1 MNLKSLVSSAIF
13 MGLPVTAWAWEH
25 AHDRGVDLYLTGG
38 GEMSLSLVCDPNS
51 VYGTTNSAVLV
62 EAGGNRDIS
71 GPVQFA
77 FPDGNRVDA
86 ELTHGRFGKDVAD
99 PAKWQLVLE
108 GVRMHQSITVTLEGS
123 SAEVQLG
130 EPMPFTCT

>member
-13 MGLPVTAWAWEH
+13 MGLPVTAGAWEH

-86 ELTHGRFGKDVAD
+86 ELTHGRFGKDVGCCHVKFLWPERPGA
-99 PAKWQLVLE
+99 
-108 GVRMHQSITVTLEGS
+108 RRYS
-123 SAEVQLG
+123 G
-130 EPMPFTCT
+130 ETGRN